1 MPAINPAV
9 RPGKRGT
16 ALLALCVAGAAIVPL
31 AGARGEGTSVNAA
44 AHPPQPLAAADLTPR
59 QLAGQRVVCGFDG
72 RSAPASLLR
81 VIAAGEL
88 AGVILFDDNVGSKA
102 AVRRLTGAIQA
113 TDRPVGMRQPVLISI
128 DQEGGQVK
136 RLPGPPNMSA
146 AEMGRRGAATARSQ
160 GAATGASLS
169 SYGINVDLAPVLD
182 VARPGGFIADQQRAF
197 GSKPGRVGS
206 VGTAFAE
213 GLQSEGVAATAKHFP
228 GLGSTSDNT
237 DLRPATIRL
246 SAATLRRTDIA
257 PYEPFVAA
265 GGDLV
270 MVGSARYP
278 ALGTGRRPASQSKSV
293 MNRELRRSLGFAGVT
308 ITDSLETPSIRRSG
322 SAAQVAVRTAGAGAD
337 LLLYVHCDA
346 GMRAARALRRG
357 LADGKLKRGSFEASV
372 DRVLALRASL

>member
-1 MPAINPAV
+1 
-9 RPGKRGT
+9 
-16 ALLALCVAGAAIVPL
+16 
-31 AGARGEGTSVNAA
+31 
-44 AHPPQPLAAADLTPR
+44 
-59 QLAGQRVVCGFDG
+59 
-72 RSAPASLLR
+72 
-81 VIAAGEL
+81 
-88 AGVILFDDNVGSKA
+88 
-102 AVRRLTGAIQA
+102 VRRLTGAIQA
-113 TDRPVGMRQPVLISI
+113 TDRPVGLRQPVLISI

-136 RLPGPPNMSA
+136 RLPGPPNISA

-160 GAATGASLS
+160 GAATGAGLS
-169 SYGINVDLAPVLD
+169 SHGINVDLAPVLD

-246 SAATLRRTDIA
+246 SAAALRRTDIA
-257 PYEPFVAA
+257 PYQPFVAA

-293 MNRELRRSLGFAGVT
+293 MNRELRGSLGFTGVT

-357 LADGKLKRGSFEASV
+357 LASGKLKRGRFEAAV
-372 DRVLALRASL
+372 DRVIALRASL